1 MTNAEY
7 LAQFL
12 EERDVTHVFHL
23 IGGMTTPMA
32 DAIARRGKTRLVT
45 MHHEQA
51 AAFAAEGWARMRGTP
66 GAAMATSGPGA
77 TNLITG
83 IASCYFD
90 SVPCVFITGQV
101 NRDEQ
106 KGERHIRQGGFQETD
121 ICEVVRPIT
130 LYAHSAKVGREI
142 PENLQVAFIAA
153 TEYRRGPALLDLP
166 MDLQRE
172 EVTGGWK
179 KIVGYHTGHNPE
191 MRSAFIKRM
200 VEAHAYSR
208 RTLILAG
215 GGVRSAGAVKEFEE
229 FAIHL
234 QVPVVHSL
242 MGTDL
247 LPATNGNRVGMIG
260 TYGNRWANLA
270 LARADNLIVLGSRL
284 DVRQTGND
292 VAGFAKGKR
301 IYQVDCDAAEMN
313 NRVKDC
319 ETWCEELR
327 PFLEAARKEIPRRV
341 VGPRREWW
349 DEIAALK
356 KAHPDEAEQSDTP
369 GINPNRFMRQLSLYG
384 SLAAA
389 YVVDVG
395 QHQMWAAQSLRLDSG
410 QRFLTSGGMGAMGWA
425 LPAAIGAAFAAQG
438 QPVICIAGDG
448 GFQVNIQELQTVARN
463 RLPLKIIILNNRSL
477 GMVRQFQDELC
488 DGRHE
493 GTVDD
498 YSTPDFVG
506 VASAYGIA
514 GEVIEEPGEVCPA
527 LVRLMAEPA
536 KPYLLEVRIDPATN
550 AWPKMTYSKPFGE
563 MEP

>member
-12 EERDVTHVFHL
+12 DERDVTHVFHL

-284 DVRQTGND
+284 DVRQTGGD
-292 VAGFAKGKR
+292 VAGFARGKR
-301 IYQVDCDAAEMN
+301 IYQVDVDAAETN

-319 ETWCEELR
+319 EVWHEELR
-327 PFLEAARKEIPRRV
+327 PFLAACLQEIPRRV
-341 VGPRREWW
+341 VGPRSQWW
-349 DEIAALK
+349 GEIAALR
-356 KAHPDEAEQSDTP
+356 KAHPDTAENPGID
-369 GINPNRFMRQLSLYG
+369 GINPNDFMRCLSLF
-384 SLAAA
+384 SSAAA
-389 YVVDVG
+389 AFVCDVG
-395 QHQMWAAQSLRLDSG
+395 QHQMWAAQSLQLDRG

-425 LPAAIGAAFAAQG
+425 LPAAIGACLAVDG
-438 QPVICIAGDG
+438 QPVVVIAGDG
-448 GFQVNIQELQTVARN
+448 GFQLNIQELQTVVRN
-463 RLPLKIIILNNRSL
+463 RLPIKMVILNNRSL
-477 GMVRQFQDELC
+477 GMVRQLQDAIC

-493 GTVDD
+493 GTAD
-498 YSTPDFVG
+498 YYSAPDFVA
-506 VASAYGIA
+506 VARAYGIA
-514 GEVIEEPGEVCPA
+514 GEAISRPEEMRPA
-527 LVRLMAEPA
+527 FVRLMADPA
-536 KPYLLEVRIDPATN
+536 APYLLEVAIDPRAN